1 MIKEII
7 FKSDWWIH
15 ILASL
20 LLFVLVYLIEYKYLK
35 RSIKLR
41 NVFWQIML
49 ANLIDLDHLFT
60 RPIYE
65 SGRCSIGNHF
75 LHSRY
80 FIFVYI
86 LGLFTKFRYFFFSIL
101 IHLLIDSFCL

>member
-7 FKSDWWIH
+7 LKSDWWIH

-20 LLFVLVYLIEYKYLK
+20 LLFGLVYAVEYKYLK
-35 RSIKLR
+35 RKLKLR

-60 RPIYE
+60 YPMYE
-65 SGRCSIGNHF
+65 PGRCSIDNHF

-80 FIFVYI
+80 FIVVYV
-86 LGLFTKFRYFFFSIL
+86 LGLFTKFRYFFLSVL
-101 IHLLIDSFCL
+101 VHLLIDSFCL